1 MPDDETARKGDQTA
15 RAGGSARTD
24 GEMART
30 PPGSLAQLSPDVWTE
45 PFWLAAAD
53 HRLTVPRCRA
63 CGVHRMPPGPFC
75 PACRSQE
82 VEWNEVSGMGTV
94 YSYTV
99 ARHAL
104 IPELAGSIPY
114 VVAVIELD
122 GAPGVRLVAS
132 VIETPVAAV
141 TIGLR
146 VEVVW
151 EDVEGISVYRF
162 RPAAA

>member
-1 MPDDETARKGDQTA
+1 MPDDQIARTVSD
-15 RAGGSARTD
+15 RAGMG
-24 GEMART
+24 GEMACT
-30 PPGSLAQLSPDVWTE
+30 PPGSLAQLSPDAWTE
-45 PFWLAAAD
+45 PFWLAAAE

-82 VEWNEVSGMGTV
+82 VDWTEVSGMGTV

-114 VVAVIELD
+114 VVGVIELD

-132 VIETPVAAV
+132 VVDTPVAAV

-162 RPAAA
+162 RPAAAQRPGGR

>member
-1 MPDDETARKGDQTA
+1 MRDDQAAPTGGQM
-15 RAGGSARTD
+15 AGTG

-30 PPGSLAQLSPDVWTE
+30 PPPSLAQLSPDAWTE
-45 PFWLAAAD
+45 PFWLAAAE
-53 HRLTVPRCRA
+53 HRLTVPCCRS
-63 CGVHRMPPGPFC
+63 CGTYRMPPGPFC
-75 PACRSQE
+75 AACRSQDVDWHE
-82 VEWNEVSGMGTV
+82 MSGTGTV

-114 VVAVIELD
+114 VVGVIELD

-132 VIETPVAAV
+132 IIDTPIAAV
-141 TIGLR
+141 RIGLP
-146 VEVVW
+146 VEVMW

-162 RPAAA
+162 RPAAASAPAA

>member
-1 MPDDETARKGDQTA
+1 MPDDVPD
-15 RAGGSARTD
+15 D
-24 GEMART
+24 GMART
-30 PPGSLAQLSPDVWTE
+30 PPGSLAQLSPDAWTE
-45 PFWLAAAD
+45 PFWLAAAE

-63 CGVHRMPPGPFC
+63 CGTYRMPPGPFC
-75 PACRSQE
+75 PACRSQD
-82 VEWNEVSGMGTV
+82 VELVDVSGLGTV

-104 IPELAGSIPY
+104 IPELAGFVPY

-122 GAPGVRLVAS
+122 GAPGVRVVAN
-132 VIETPVAAV
+132 VVDTPVAAV
-141 TIGLR
+141 RIGLR

-162 RPAAA
+162 RPVAGEPPDRR